1 MKGKVEGFLDPVKE
15 AVQKTE
21 SVEAG
26 KERPSESQ
34 EQSEK
39 KVVNEKK
46 IENDPKPVIAVEPP
60 KVVAAISNESKPELT
75 ESPSNGQIK
84 EAENVEEKEMEVES
98 KAEERP
104 AISLEQSK
112 SSPQTT
118 SEQPE
123 MQSQSPISSPLPEAP
138 LLLENAP
145 ESQQLVPMQNPVENL
160 VQNQPLTTENRV
172 DSSDSLPLFL
182 EETASSPLAALQDAS
197 SVHSNHSQEISSLDI
212 SPVEEN
218 HSVGS
223 STASQVSQEE
233 MEILSQLFSP
243 AETKNRCVIRHN
255 IVFSESDTPSVVS
268 SPTSLKPAA
277 TSIQGEEEGGKTEA
291 SAKGNETEMEIVES
305 NELQKSLFVA
315 SEEEVEEEKEE
326 EKGNE
331 KPANS
336 SALDPLSVSSVRVET
351 SLGKEPLAIQ
361 SVGSHGKAE
370 KQEVE
375 EISFDLPM
383 SAEVSYDIP
392 VLTSLPAKVQTDSE
406 SVTEVQTVP
415 SKPSEV
421 EAVPAK
427 PTEVESV
434 PTKPSEVDPAPSEPT
449 HVNVTPKNSMDV
461 ESSIETPVIT
471 DSTLEKAESLQKQ
484 TSNTPECSSPA
495 HQPQINP
502 ADLITPPRSS
512 LKRPIQVT
520 QDNSSLKESK
530 IVSVAMPRPPEEFVT
545 PQKKKNV
552 ATTTVSPTKVVDES
566 EFTTEENPAP
576 EKEAVEDGFPDLS
589 MFSPLGGRRV
599 VQSSRIKRLLRE
611 LEGERNRFRSQ
622 FQIQIQGLLTS
633 FEEEQSHANAVT
645 IDDFFVMSRS
655 ESLPFSSTISR
666 NMFVLCLE
674 FTTRN
679 AFAAVFSF
687 NTIR

>member
-21 SVEAG
+21 NVEAG

-60 KVVAAISNESKPELT
+60 KVVAAIGNESKPKLT
-75 ESPSNGQIK
+75 ESPASGQIK

-98 KAEERP
+98 KAEENP

-118 SEQPE
+118 SEQLE

-145 ESQQLVPMQNPVENL
+145 ESQQLVPTQNPVENL
-160 VQNQPLTTENRV
+160 VQNQPLTTENRA

-243 AETKNRCVIRHN
+243 AETKSRCVIRHN

-291 SAKGNETEMEIVES
+291 SAKGSETEMEIVES
-305 NELQKSLFVA
+305 KELQKSLFVA
-315 SEEEVEEEKEE
+315 SEEEVEEEEG
-326 EKGNE
+326 KGNE

-336 SALDPLSVSSVRVET
+336 SALDRLSVSSVRVET

-361 SVGSHGKAE
+361 SVGSHGKEE

-392 VLTSLPAKVQTDSE
+392 VLSSLPAKVQTDSE
-406 SVTEVQTVP
+406 PVTEVQTVP

-421 EAVPAK
+421 ESVPSK
-427 PTEVESV
+427 PTEVDSV
-434 PTKPSEVDPAPSEPT
+434 PSEPT

-461 ESSIETPVIT
+461 ESSIETPVKT
-471 DSTLEKAESLQKQ
+471 DSTSEKAESLQKQ

-495 HQPQINP
+495 RQPQINP

-520 QDNSSLKESK
+520 QDNSNLKESK
-530 IVSVAMPRPPEEFVT
+530 IVSVAVPRPPEEFVT
-545 PQKKKNV
+545 PQKKKKNV

-566 EFTTEENPAP
+566 ESTTEENPAP

-611 LEGERNRFRSQ
+611 LVGERNRFRSQ

-666 NMFVLCLE
+666 NMCVLCPE